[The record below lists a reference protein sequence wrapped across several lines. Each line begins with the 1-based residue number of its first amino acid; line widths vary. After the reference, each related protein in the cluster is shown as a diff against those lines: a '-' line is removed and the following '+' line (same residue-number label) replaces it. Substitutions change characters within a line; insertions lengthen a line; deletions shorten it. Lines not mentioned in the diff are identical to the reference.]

1 MTPVILLAAVLLLLP
16 AAWAQDA
23 RGTVLGRVMDST
35 GAMIPGAEIRI
46 TNEATGVVATARTN
60 DAGSFILPYLIP
72 GTYQLSCEMQGFKR
86 YIFSGIQV
94 RINDS
99 VEVIVTLEVGATSE
113 TIEVTDTTPLL
124 STVEASL
131 GQVIDERRVL
141 ELPLFA
147 GNAMDLVHLA
157 PGTVNGTNLRLRKA
171 PFNAAPSQFS
181 TDGSGNNQNEFSIDG
196 VSNTFSAG
204 TAPRVAFSPP
214 QTAISEFKVQTS
226 QFDASLGRTIGST
239 VNVSTKSG
247 TNEIHGEMHHW
258 VRNRVFDAPTIF
270 QNRSGQRLAVYQ
282 DNRYGASAGAPIIIP
297 GVYNG
302 KNKSFW
308 FFAFEGNKFGDP
320 QVGQATSTV
329 PTAKMRTG
337 DLSEW
342 RALGANYQIYD
353 PFSTVTAPNGRFQ
366 RTPVPNNIIP
376 ASQINPVARNIMN
389 FYPMPNQDL
398 GDREFRNNY
407 FFSGKAIEDYWVWIT
422 RLDHAF
428 SENHRMFVRLHR
440 DFWEEDKNRWFNDE
454 FQGIIL
460 NRNNKGI
467 ALDDVYVINPT
478 FLFNFRYGLTYQ
490 DFPERRV
497 SRGFDLA
504 SLGFSQNLVNLVPE
518 KSLMTFPRVTLTP
531 FRQLGQWESGDGVT
545 ASMTHSFVATFTK
558 IKGNHNMRFGP
569 EYRIYRENA
578 NRFPQMV
585 APDLSF
591 NSTFTRGPLDTAPNP
606 QLGGDVAAFFY
617 GIPAGSM
624 ARIASYAEQDT
635 YTALFFHDDWK
646 ITPTFTLN
654 LGVRYELETPITERF
669 NRAVTGYDVSQ
680 LSPVHAQALANYTA
694 QTNRPAEVPPSAFE
708 ARGGLMFAAPGGN
721 KQRFW
726 QGERNNFMPRIGFAW
741 AVRPKTVIRGGY
753 GWFFNSIGTNMANT
767 IQTGFSQST
776 PVQASLD
783 NGLTFPG
790 QLHNPF
796 PTGLLEPLGA
806 AGGLGTN
813 LGQGISYYRDRRL
826 QPYAQRWS
834 FGFQQELP
842 FKVMMEHSYVGNRG
856 TRLSINR
863 PVNEMPVEF
872 LSRSPERDQATI
884 NYLGQNFPSPFRGTN
899 PIYGANMSRAGLL
912 RPFPHFGGITL
923 VGDHAGYSWYHSLQS
938 RFERR
943 LAQGWT
949 AQASYTW
956 SKAMEATEFI
966 NSADPMPYEVVS
978 GLDRPHRLTASGIWE
993 IPVGRGRTFLG
1004 NLNSVGNFVLGGWQY
1019 NVVYMRQSGAPMGFG
1034 NAIFNGDLDNIVLP
1048 KGQRSVDGWFNRDA
1062 GFNRNAAQQLG
1073 SNWRQFPLR
1082 FSGVRGPIQDR
1093 WDMSMLKNFR
1103 INERWRAQFRAE
1115 SFNAMNHPNLAN
1127 PNTTV
1132 TAANFGIIT
1141 GQDSP
1146 RSWQLALKIEF

>member
-1 MTPVILLAAVLLLLP
+1 MLLSLP
-16 AAWAQDA
+16 LAWAQDA
-23 RGTVLGRVMDST
+23 RGTVLGRVMDAS
-35 GAMIPGAEIRI
+35 GAMVPAAEIRI
-46 TNEATGVVATARTN
+46 MNEATGVVATARTN

-72 GTYQLSCEMQGFKR
+72 GTYTLSCEMQGFKR
-86 YIFSGIQV
+86 YVFSGIQV

-99 VEVIVTLEVGATSE
+99 VEVNVQLEVGATSE
-113 TIEVTDTTPLL
+113 TIEVRDTTPLL
-124 STVEASL
+124 STMEASL

-171 PFNAAPSQFS
+171 PFNNAPSQFS
-181 TDGSGNNQNEFSIDG
+181 TDGSGNYQNEFSIDG

-204 TAPRVAFSPP
+204 TSPRVAFSPP

-226 QFDASLGRTIGST
+226 QFDASLGRTLGST

-247 TNEIHGEMHHW
+247 TNELRGEMHWW

-270 QNRSGQRLAVYQ
+270 QNRSAQKLAVYQ
-282 DNRYGASAGAPIIIP
+282 DNRYGASAGAPIWIP

-302 KNKSFW
+302 RNRSFW
-308 FFAFEGNKFGDP
+308 FFAYEGNKFGDP

-342 RALGANYQIYD
+342 LALGPNYQVYD
-353 PFSTVTAPNGRFQ
+353 PFSTTAVAAGQFR
-366 RTPVPNNIIP
+366 RTPVPGNIIP
-376 ASQINPVARNIMN
+376 TSQINPVARNIMN
-389 FYPMPNQDL
+389 YYPQPNQDL
-398 GDREFRNNY
+398 GNREFRNNY
-407 FFSGKAIEDYWVWIT
+407 FNSGKATEDYWVWIT

-440 DFWEEDKNRWFNDE
+440 DFWEEDKNRWFADDV
-454 FQGIIL
+454 QGIIL

-467 ALDDVYVINPT
+467 AVDDVLVLSPAFMLNM
-478 FLFNFRYGLTYQ
+478 RYGLTYQ
-490 DFPERRV
+490 DFPERRI

-504 SLGFSQNLVNLVPE
+504 SLGFSQNLVNQIFDPALA
-518 KSLMTFPRVTLTP
+518 TFPRVTLSP

-545 ASMTHSFVATFTK
+545 ASSTHNAVATFTL

-569 EYRIYRENA
+569 EFRAYRENA
-578 NRFPQMV
+578 NRFPTMA

-591 NSTFTRGPLDTAPNP
+591 NSTYTRGPLNVSPNP

-635 YTALFFHDDWK
+635 YTSLFFHDDWK
-646 ITPTFTLN
+646 ITSQLTLN
-654 LGVRYELETPITERF
+654 LGVRYELETPITERY
-669 NRAVTGYDVSQ
+669 NRAVTGYDLNQ

-708 ARGGLMFAAPGGN
+708 ARGGLRFATPNGN
-721 KQRFW
+721 GERFW
-726 QGERNNFMPRIGFAW
+726 QGEKNNLMPRIGIAW

-753 GWFFNSIGTNMANT
+753 GWFFNSVGVNLSNT
-767 IQTGFSQST
+767 IQTGFSQTT
-776 PVQASLD
+776 PIQTSLD
-783 NGLTFPG
+783 NGLTYPA
-790 QLHNPF
+790 QLHDPF
-796 PTGLLEPLGA
+796 PNGLLQPLGA
-806 AGGLGTN
+806 AGGLATN
-813 LGQGISYYRDRRL
+813 LGQGISFYRDRRL

-834 FGFQQELP
+834 FGLQQEFP
-842 FKVMMEHSYVGNRG
+842 FKVMLEASYVGNRG

-863 PVNEMPVEF
+863 PLNETPVEY
-872 LSRSPERDQATI
+872 LSRSPVRDQATI
-884 NYLGQNFPSPFRGTN
+884 NYLAQNFPNPFRGTD
-899 PIYGANMSRAGLL
+899 PIYGANISRAALL

-923 VGDHAGYSWYHSLQS
+923 IGDHSGYSWYHSLQT
-938 RFERR
+938 RLERR

-949 AQASYTW
+949 AQMSYTW
-956 SKAMEATEFI
+956 SKAMQATEFI
-966 NSADPMPYEVVS
+966 NSADPMPYEVVAD
-978 GLDRPHRLTASGIWE
+978 LDRTHRLTASGIWE
-993 IPVGRGRTFLG
+993 IPVGRGRTWG
-1004 NLNSVGNFVLGGWQY
+1004 ANLNSVGNFVLGGWQF
-1019 NVVYMRQSGAPMGFG
+1019 NAVYMRQSGAPLGFG
-1034 NAIFNGDLDNIVLP
+1034 NAIFNGDLGNVVLP
-1048 KGQRSVDGWFNRDA
+1048 KGERSVDGWFNLNA

-1073 SNWRQFPLR
+1073 SNWRQFPIR
-1082 FSGVRGPIQDR
+1082 FNGIRGPNQDR

-1127 PNTTV
+1127 PNTGV
-1132 TAANFGIIT
+1132 TNAAFGTIT

-1146 RSWQLALKIEF
+1146 RSWQMALKIEF